1 MGSEDMVSAIRDK
14 PAAYAVNEN
23 ENITKDGRILWMT
36 WSNSVIYDDQGNF
49 RAVMAVGLD
58 RTEQHEAQLQ
68 LRRLT
73 AELALA
79 EQKERRRIAT
89 LLHDDIAQI
98 LAFTKM
104 RLASAMALTT
114 DDRIKEVLEES
125 SGSLDEAIQGARSLT
140 LELSVPVLYERGL
153 VEAVQWIAPRI
164 AQKHGFEVEVTVT
177 GEVRRLQTDLEVTL
191 FEAVRELLTNVAKH
205 AEARHVRIDMT
216 YRSSEVVI
224 QVTDDGKGFLPAK
237 AQRREESGF
246 GLLNVRERLQYL
258 GGSLTVDSTPGRGTR
273 MIIVCPV

>member
-1 MGSEDMVSAIRDK
+1 MIAAIVAE
-14 PAAYAVNEN
+14 PASFAVNEYD
-23 ENITKDGRILWMT
+23 NITKDGRILWMA
-36 WSNSVIYDDQGNF
+36 WSNRVIYDDQGSV

-104 RLASAMALTT
+104 RLSSAMAFAEREDL
-114 DDRIKEVLEES
+114 RKILEES
-125 SGSLDEAIQGARSLT
+125 SGSLDEAIRGARSLT
-140 LELSVPVLYERGL
+140 LELSAPVLYERGL
-153 VEAVQWIAPRI
+153 VKAVEWLTPRI
-164 AQKHGFEVEVTVT
+164 SQKHGFEAQTTAT
-177 GEVRRLQTDLEVTL
+177 GEVRPLDTDIEITL
-191 FEAVRELLTNVAKH
+191 FQAVRELLTNIGKH
-205 AEARHVRIDMT
+205 AEAKHVTVAMT
-216 YRSSEVVI
+216 YRPAEIEIVVA
-224 QVTDDGKGFLPAK
+224 DDGKGFVPQTA
-237 AQRREESGF
+237 RRTEEGGF

-258 GGSLTVDSTPGRGTR
+258 RGTFTIDSAPGKGTR
-273 MIIVCPV
+273 ITLTCPLKSLG